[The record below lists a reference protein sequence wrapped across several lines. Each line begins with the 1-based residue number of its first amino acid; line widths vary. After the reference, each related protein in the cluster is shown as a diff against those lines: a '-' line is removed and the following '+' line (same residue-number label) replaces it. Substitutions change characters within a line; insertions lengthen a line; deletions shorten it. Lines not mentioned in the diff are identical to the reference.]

1 MHDFQYTFR
10 PNVESAVNDVT
21 SLFLGALISIEYFL
35 DDRIL

>member
-21 SLFLGALISIEYFL
+21 SLLEALISIEDLGYA
-35 DDRIL
+35 IL